1 MQLRQ
6 TEIENKIL
14 EVGGND
20 YKNKKS
26 DLEELCKKLI
36 FIEKQISKYKQTLQ
50 NSESIMEQHEIEI
63 NELDQ

>member
-50 NSESIMEQHEIEI
+50 NSESNMEQHEKEI